1 MNKNNTVTIIARN
14 GIIAALYVG
23 LTLASFPLSYG
34 MIQFRIS
41 EILVLLCFFRKDY
54 TVGLTLGCAIAN
66 IFSPELGLWD
76 VLIGTGA
83 TLIACLGICFCKIL
97 FVAALIPVVA
107 NALLVGFELS
117 FILGVDN
124 FWVCAGFVGLG
135 EFVVL
140 GVGYGLF
147 MFLKNKKYFMENVIG
162 ANQNLECKF

>member
-1 MNKNNTVTIIARN
+1 M
-14 GIIAALYVG
+14 
-23 LTLASFPLSYG
+23 
-34 MIQFRIS
+34 
-41 EILVLLCFFRKDY
+41 
-54 TVGLTLGCAIAN
+54 
-66 IFSPELGLWD
+66 
-76 VLIGTGA
+76 
-83 TLIACLGICFCKIL
+83 
-97 FVAALIPVVA
+97 PVVA

-147 MFLKNKKYFMENVIG
+147 MFLKNKKYFMENVIN